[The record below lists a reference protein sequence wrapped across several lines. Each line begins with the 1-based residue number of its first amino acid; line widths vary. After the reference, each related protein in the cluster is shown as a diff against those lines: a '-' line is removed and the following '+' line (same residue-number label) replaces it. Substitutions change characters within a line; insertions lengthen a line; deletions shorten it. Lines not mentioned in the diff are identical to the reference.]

1 MKIITKTNELKQD
14 LKKLSIKSIGFVPTM
29 GYLHE
34 GHLSLIKES
43 KRENDI
49 TVVSIFI
56 NPTQFSPNE
65 DFTKYP
71 RDITR
76 DENLL
81 KKSEVDYLFYP
92 SINEIYNKYHHTYII
107 VEDLNNKLCGKSRPT
122 HFKGVTTIVLKLFNI
137 VKPQRAYFGRK
148 DAQQAIIIK
157 RMIKD
162 LNLDIQL
169 KTMPIVRD
177 VNGLA
182 LSSRNVYL
190 TPEERISATKLNLSL
205 SKAKSMI
212 ENNKILNAEIIKNS
226 IKEVLEND
234 KNIKTD
240 YIEIVDLINLNPLET
255 IKLNNTLVAIAAW
268 VGNTRLIDNFVLGE
282 I

>member
-1 MKIITKTNELKQD
+1 MKVITKINDLKENLKNELN
-14 LKKLSIKSIGFVPTM
+14 KSIGFVPTM

-43 KRENDI
+43 LKENDKTI
-49 TVVSIFI
+49 VSIFV

-65 DFTKYP
+65 DFTSYP

-81 KKSEVDYLFYP
+81 KELGVDYLFYP
-92 SINEIYNKYHHTYII
+92 SIDEIYDKNHKTYII
-107 VEDLNNKLCGKSRPT
+107 VEELSNKLCGKSRPT
-122 HFKGVTTIVLKLFNI
+122 HFRGVTTIVLKLFNI
-137 VKPQRAYFGRK
+137 VKPTNAYFGRK

-157 RMIKD
+157 RMTTD
-162 LNLDIQL
+162 LNLDIKI

-177 VNGLA
+177 VDGLA

-190 TPEERISATKLNLSL
+190 SPEERMSAIKLNLSL
-205 SKAKSMI
+205 TKAKSMI
-212 ENNKILNAEIIKNS
+212 KSNILNSEEIKRAI
-226 IKEVLEND
+226 EDVLNND
-234 KNIKTD
+234 KNIKID
-240 YIEIVDLINLNPLET
+240 YIEIVDLINLEPLKT
-255 IKLNNTLVAIAAW
+255 INLNNTLVAIAAW

>member
-1 MKIITKTNELKQD
+1 MKVITKIND
-14 LKKLSIKSIGFVPTM
+14 LKKALKNEGNNTIGFVPTM
-29 GYLHE
+29 GYLHK

-43 KRENDI
+43 LKENDI
-49 TVVSIFI
+49 TVVSIFV

-81 KKSEVDYLFYP
+81 KEMGVDYLFYP
-92 SINEIYNKYHHTYII
+92 SIDEIYDKNHKTYII
-107 VEDLNNKLCGKSRPT
+107 VEELSNKLCGKSRPT
-122 HFKGVTTIVLKLFNI
+122 HFRGVTTIVLKLFNI
-137 VKPQRAYFGRK
+137 VRPDNAYFGRK

-157 RMIKD
+157 RMTTD
-162 LNLDIQL
+162 LNLDVKIRTL
-169 KTMPIVRD
+169 PIVRD
-177 VNGLA
+177 VDGLA

-190 TPEERISATKLNLSL
+190 SPEERMSAIKLNLSL
-205 SKAKSMI
+205 TKAKSMI
-212 ENNKILNAEIIKNS
+212 DNNILNTEEIKNA
-226 IKEVLEND
+226 IKDVLSND
-234 KNIKTD
+234 NNIKID
-240 YIEIVDLINLNPLET
+240 YIEIVDLINLEPLKV
-255 IKLNNTLVAIAAW
+255 INLNNTLVAIAAW